1 MSLLSLLFFF
11 IIIYLKEPAYLPYA
25 AIVTTP
31 VGIRI
36 LPIFGLNPGHAAEI
50 LVIVMENP

>member
-11 IIIYLKEPAYLPYA
+11 IIIYLKESAYLPYA

-36 LPIFGLNPGHAAEI
+36 LPIFGLYPGHAAEK
-50 LVIVMENP
+50 LVIVRENP